1 MSSILTNNGA
11 MVALQ
16 TLKSINSDLSA
27 TQSQI
32 STGKKVAS
40 AKDNAAVW
48 AISKTMETDHSS
60 FKVIQD
66 QLNVAEAT
74 VSVGVAGAEQVTTL
88 LQEMKDLAAGAANDS
103 ADFAKIETDLLAKE
117 AQIDQIISGSQ
128 LNGINL
134 LATDVD
140 GNAGTSFGVLASL
153 DRSGAGGTTNAN
165 SITVAGV
172 DFEANIGSATRTA
185 ITNEA
190 SAITAIGE
198 IEALINTAING
209 AAALGSSASRI
220 ADQTDFVSKLSDSLK
235 AGIGSMVDADME
247 ETSARLQALQ
257 VQQQLGIQSLSIA
270 NQAPQ
275 ALLSLFQ

>member
-16 TLKSINSDLSA
+16 TLKGINNDLST

-48 AISKTMETDHSS
+48 AISKTMETDQSS

-74 VSVGVAGAEQVTTL
+74 VSVGVAGAEQVTDL
-88 LQEMKDLAAGAANDS
+88 LKEMKDLAAGAANDG
-103 ADFAKIETDLLAKE
+103 ADFDKIETDIKAKE
-117 AQIDQIISGSQ
+117 EQIKSIVSASQ

-140 GNAGTSFGVLASL
+140 GSSATGYSVLSSL
-153 DRSGAGGTTNAN
+153 DRSGAGGTSTQ
-165 SITVAGV
+165 SEITVDGV
-172 DFEANIGSATRTA
+172 DFEADIVGGTRTA
-185 ITNEA
+185 ITDRA
-190 SAITAIGE
+190 TALTAISD
-198 IEALINTAING
+198 IEALINTAFDG
-209 AAALGSSASRI
+209 AAELGSAAKRI
-220 ADQTDFVSKLSDSLK
+220 GDQSDFVSKLSDSLK

-247 ETSARLQALQ
+247 ETSARLQSLQ
-257 VQQQLGIQSLSIA
+257 VQQQLGVQSLSMA

-275 ALLSLFQ
+275 SILSLFR

>member
-16 TLKSINSDLSA
+16 TLKGINNDLA
-27 TQSQI
+27 TTQSQI
-32 STGKKVAS
+32 STGKKIAS

-48 AISKTMETDHSS
+48 AISKTMETDQSA

-66 QLNVAEAT
+66 QLNVGEAT
-74 VSVGVAGAEQVTTL
+74 VSVGVAGAEQVTEL
-88 LQEMKDLAAGAANDS
+88 LREMKDLAAGAANDG
-103 ADFAKIETDLLAKE
+103 ADFTKIQTDITAKR
-117 AQIDQIISGSQ
+117 AQITQVVSASQ

-140 GNAGTSFGVLASL
+140 GAGGTSYGVLASL
-153 DRSGAGGTTNAN
+153 DRSGAGGTTTAS

-172 DFEANIGSATRTA
+172 DFETA
-185 ITNEA
+185 IVGATITGVTNETT
-190 SAITAIGE
+190 AITAIGE
-198 IEALINTAING
+198 IEALINTAIDG
-209 AAALGSSASRI
+209 AAALGSSAKRI
-220 ADQTDFVSKLSDSLK
+220 GDQTDFVSKLSDSLK
-235 AGIGSMVDADME
+235 SGIGAMVDADME

-257 VQQQLGIQSLSIA
+257 VQQQLGVQSLSMA

-275 ALLSLFQ
+275 SILSLFR